1 MFYTLNSRGIDKKTW
16 FLKPLPTVAFAK
28 YQLERYLKNK
38 KKKKMYKPF
47 SLFFFFLFF
56 FFSLIYATSHITNCL
71 FWEFCYFLSYFNI
84 MIIIFEFSSQVFLFA
99 KLYDAKGIC
108 FFIIFSYKYIQF
120 SLGIGNYAATK
131 KKGKN
136 VLKQTCQRFIFI
148 FVSFKGKHV

>member
-1 MFYTLNSRGIDKKTW
+1 MCSQNKN
-16 FLKPLPTVAFAK
+16 
-28 YQLERYLKNK
+28 QNK
-38 KKKKMYKPF
+38 KKWLRIKQGAGLLSTNWVQWTTISRKWNDVFP
-47 SLFFFFLFF
+47 FFFFFVF
-56 FFSLIYATSHITNCL
+56 FFSLIYATSRITNCL